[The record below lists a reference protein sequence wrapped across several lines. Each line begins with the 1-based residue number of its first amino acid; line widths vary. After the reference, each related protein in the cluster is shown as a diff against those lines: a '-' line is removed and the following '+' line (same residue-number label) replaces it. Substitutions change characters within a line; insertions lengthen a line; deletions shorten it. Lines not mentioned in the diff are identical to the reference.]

1 MANKKHQRLPGLNI
15 LHNQSNGHSRNYS
28 VRTVLTLICVGSAL
42 QGYGTPGEDS
52 GETDAP
58 VFEEYRIPGTNRI
71 LKLER
76 LWERDLSEFS
86 GDADENNHNMFVDG
100 GILYCYLEH
109 YEGGTSRSII
119 LRRFNAETGEMLPE
133 IAVPYPVAPG
143 NNTQLSVQSDDNGNL
158 IIAGIL
164 PNANLGRG
172 RLNLSAGTYSHDDA
186 DGLHVVGQPIVY
198 ERTTGENDA
207 SYHYYRGAF
216 EWLDMTQEATGSY
229 QLTVGCWHHYG
240 KFPDDRTPFYPG
252 RLQFSCS
259 PDSPEPEITCTRYAP
274 QAAYGLDIRD
284 NRLTGGST
292 AEGMLFS
299 QVLSNGLHLVQGFGK
314 SASENTAHTPMM
326 LYGAA
331 EGAPEDS
338 PLEFIEALEAPPFS
352 LRDARCFGAFPV
364 TLDSESLLVLP
375 YKFSENSGARFM
387 IARWNQATFSSL
399 EELWTFP
406 EEKTFPWTNKIY
418 DFLRPK
424 VVVAASGPQERQ
436 RSMVP
441 SGADIYAYMP
451 GSGLGAY
458 RLSLRDN
465 TTSGTDDCTVL
476 PDNSRIQL
484 SVSGKRLR
492 IIPETSERSSSVL
505 PVRVLTPDGRLCVQS
520 DVCAAAPTDID
531 LSQLPAGIYM
541 AVIGSSRHKIV
552 LR

>member
-42 QGYGTPGEDS
+42 QSYGIPRENS

-58 VFEEYRIPGTNRI
+58 IFEEYRIPGTSRI

-133 IAVPYPVAPG
+133 IAVPYPVTPG
-143 NNTQLSVQSDDNGNL
+143 NNTQLSVQGDGNGNL

-172 RLNLSAGTYSHDDA
+172 RLHLSAGTYSHDA
-186 DGLHVVGQPIVY
+186 DGLHVVGQPIAY

-216 EWLDMTQEATGSY
+216 EWLEMTEEATGSY

-252 RLQFSCS
+252 RLLFSCS
-259 PDSPEPEITCTRYAP
+259 PDWPEPKITYTRYAP
-274 QAAYGLDIRD
+274 QQAYGLNTRD
-284 NRLTGGST
+284 NILTGGSA

-299 QVLSNGLHLVQGFGK
+299 QVLPNGLHLVQGFGK
-314 SASENTAHTPMM
+314 SASENTAHTPGGFAPGI
-326 LYGAA
+326 YRSSG
-331 EGAPEDS
+331 GAPVFAAGR
-338 PLEFIEALEAPPFS
+338 PLFRS
-352 LRDARCFGAFPV
+352 LSCHPG
-364 TLDSESLLVLP
+364 
-375 YKFSENSGARFM
+375 
-387 IARWNQATFSSL
+387 
-399 EELWTFP
+399 
-406 EEKTFPWTNKIY
+406 
-418 DFLRPK
+418 LRITAC
-424 VVVAASGPQERQ
+424 AAVS
-436 RSMVP
+436 
-441 SGADIYAYMP
+441 
-451 GSGLGAY
+451 
-458 RLSLRDN
+458 
-465 TTSGTDDCTVL
+465 VL
-476 PDNSRIQL
+476 PDFRSAVHDSPVEPDYFLKPRGVMDFPGRKDISLDKQNLRFPAPESRGSRQRDGGETAEHGTL
-484 SVSGKRLR
+484 RCRHLRLYARLGPGR
-492 IIPETSERSSSVL
+492 IPAV
-505 PVRVLTPDGRLCVQS
+505 
-520 DVCAAAPTDID
+520 AAR
-531 LSQLPAGIYM
+531 Q
-541 AVIGSSRHKIV
+541 HH
-552 LR
+552 LRYR

>member
-42 QGYGTPGEDS
+42 QSYGIPRENS

-58 VFEEYRIPGTNRI
+58 IFEEYRIPGTSRI

-133 IAVPYPVAPG
+133 IAVPYPVTPG
-143 NNTQLSVQSDDNGNL
+143 NNTQLSVQGDGNGNL

-172 RLNLSAGTYSHDDA
+172 RLHLSAGTYSHDA
-186 DGLHVVGQPIVY
+186 DGLHVVGQPIAY

-216 EWLDMTQEATGSY
+216 EWLEMTEEATGSY

-252 RLQFSCS
+252 RLLFSCS
-259 PDSPEPEITCTRYAP
+259 PDWPEPKIT
-274 QAAYGLDIRD
+274 
-284 NRLTGGST
+284 NRLDP
-292 AEGMLFS
+292 
-299 QVLSNGLHLVQGFGK
+299 VQGFGK
-314 SASENTAHTPMM
+314 SASENTAHTPLM

-352 LRDARCFGAFPV
+352 LRDAHCFGAFPV

-375 YKFSENSGARFM
+375 YQFSRTSGARFM
-387 IARWNQATFSSL
+387 IARWNQTTFSSL

-406 EEKTFPWTNKIY
+406 EEKTFPWINRIY

-424 VVVAASGPQERQ
+424 VVVAGNGTEERL

-465 TTSGTDDCTVL
+465 TTRYCL
-476 PDNSRIQL
+476 CAC
-484 SVSGKRLR
+484 LR
-492 IIPETSERSSSVL
+492 SM
-505 PVRVLTPDGRLCVQS
+505 
-520 DVCAAAPTDID
+520 DVCASGAKSAPPPRPTSTFHSCRPESIW
-531 LSQLPAGIYM
+531 P
-541 AVIGSSRHKIV
+541 
-552 LR
+552 